1 MKKFKHILFLVLSIS
16 PLFLISENNLENENN
31 LIEEPFF
38 LKEENDKSD
47 ENNQENPS
55 IEEIERILE
64 NLTPEQLSEIEKYIT
79 EIEENKIEENN

>member
-16 PLFLISENNLENENN
+16 PLFLISEKNLEIENN

-38 LKEENDKSD
+38 LKEENDNSD

-55 IEEIERILE
+55 IEEIEKILE
-64 NLTPEQLSEIEKYIT
+64 NLTPEQLSEIEKYII
-79 EIEENKIEENN
+79 EKEENKLEENN